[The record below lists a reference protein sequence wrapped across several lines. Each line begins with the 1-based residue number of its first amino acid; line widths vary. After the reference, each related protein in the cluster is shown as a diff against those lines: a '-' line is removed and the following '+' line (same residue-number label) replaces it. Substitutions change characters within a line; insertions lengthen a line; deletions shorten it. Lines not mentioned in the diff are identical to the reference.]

1 MDNLYS
7 VIYVG
12 DSNVTVGKAF
22 HIQCLSKVPIEWHKD
37 ERPIQEHFVRHSKDE
52 FNYEQHDVSKDNDMI
67 ESTLSVNHALLRH
80 SGKYKCNIHHQ
91 NSHVLYV
98 NENTESIEMSV
109 FEKHD
114 EDDHLEVRVSYE
126 PPVQDNELVK
136 STMMI
141 FVEEITET
149 NGLNFDDYEGIYSG
163 GLDEETTTALTS
175 LPKETEINKIP
186 LILIEETKPST
197 TTEPITT
204 TQKLSMIISKGS
216 HESHELEHLL
226 YFNFFCFVFMI

>member
-80 SGKYKCNIHHQ
+80 SGKYKCNIRHQ

-141 FVEEITET
+141 FLEEITET

-163 GLDEETTTALTS
+163 GLDEETTTALSS

-186 LILIEETKPST
+186 LIFVEETKPST

-216 HESHELEHLL
+216 HESQSSLNISFTL
-226 YFNFFCFVFMI
+226 FSSVSFS